1 MSKMS
6 PEEEELYIYQ
16 NGVAPYDTPEGRVG
30 APQWLRERVAA
41 ATVVRAPAPG
51 PEKFPEAPVAGAVAK
66 NAVLYAILGLLIP
79 GLPSLLIRED
89 KVLGGIQLGLWVLSW
104 ILTIVL
110 IGFLLWPAVA
120 IWAAVSGYGDA
131 QLWNRRHGFVT

>member
-1 MSKMS
+1 MTG
-6 PEEEELYIYQ
+6 EEEELYNYQ
-16 NGVAPYDTPEGRVG
+16 CGVAPYDTPEGRAA
-30 APQWLRERVAA
+30 APQWLKDQVRTA
-41 ATVVRAPAPG
+41 VVPQPAPV
-51 PEKFPEAPVAGAVAK
+51 PESFPAAPMPGAVAK

-79 GLPSLLIRED
+79 GLPSLLIRDD

-110 IGFLLWPAVA
+110 IGFLIWPGVA
-120 IWAAVSGYGDA
+120 IWSAITGYGDA